1 MNKSVTLTLKL
12 IVKDNDAEIAR
23 AQQEQI
29 SVYTNIAMHCAC
41 VIMY

>member
-29 SVYTNIAMHCAC
+29 SVYTNIAMHCVC